1 MLSGLIYWGYG
12 IRVATMK
19 KTTSI
24 RFRVTTKQKR
34 HIETLARLY
43 ADGNMS
49 KLLLLC
55 VPSAKTI
62 PTWKPGLAEK

>member
-1 MLSGLIYWGYG
+1 MLSGLIYWGHG

-62 PTWKPGLAEK
+62 PTWKPSLAEK